1 MAHKTRTMVLQQSDE
16 GEHRL
21 ELPVNPRTVVISR
34 PQNLLRYQTI
44 DGESIQAARGKG
56 LTQVALETFLPG
68 ESSRFY
74 RGTAPEEALAL
85 LRQWKE
91 NGTPVRLMISGTEL
105 DELFLLAELRQ
116 SLQEGDADVG
126 IVILLKEYRFLSLGE
141 NGTALQGAGGLLVRA
156 DERETPAVYI
166 TGQGEDLW
174 TISRRL
180 LGDGSRWKE
189 LARRNGISD
198 PHGLPKGKEIWLT

>member
-16 GEHRL
+16 GENRL

-74 RGTAPEEALAL
+74 LGTAPEEALAFSGVL
-85 LRQWKE
+85 SPGLS
-91 NGTPVRLMISGTEL
+91 TRLSG
-105 DELFLLAELRQ
+105 AEMVWVCFVTVTVIAHSP
-116 SLQEGDADVG
+116 SL
-126 IVILLKEYRFLSLGE
+126 
-141 NGTALQGAGGLLVRA
+141 
-156 DERETPAVYI
+156 
-166 TGQGEDLW
+166 
-174 TISRRL
+174 
-180 LGDGSRWKE
+180 
-189 LARRNGISD
+189 
-198 PHGLPKGKEIWLT
+198 